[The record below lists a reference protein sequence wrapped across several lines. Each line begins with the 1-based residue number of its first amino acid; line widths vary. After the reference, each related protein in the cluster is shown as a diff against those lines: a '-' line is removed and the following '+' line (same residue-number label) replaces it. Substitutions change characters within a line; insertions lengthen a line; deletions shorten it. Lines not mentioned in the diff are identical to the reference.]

1 MGLPIYFGTVTE
13 YIPQACEI
21 FLVATLSMGL
31 VSICYPMNRPYP
43 KPQTL
48 HRPINYVSLWIP
60 ITFSIVYSLSAIV
73 YLFLVTDGSK
83 ISKINAL
90 IPQLHYNYLILQ
102 IFLIAFAFLI
112 PKGSTMAKAW
122 KINFACYLFY
132 CLVVGERDF
141 VFPIIAL
148 IVHNLAFK
156 KITKKE
162 SLLYVAGF
170 FGFMALS
177 TIIFFIRDANQST
190 GSALEGL
197 LNQGSILFINTQVIK
212 MLNESYQFFGG
223 YTYFNSILNL
233 LPSWIYKTDFNTLAW
248 FKQNYAAASDSGY
261 GFALDAEGWM
271 NFGLIGVS
279 LTYIVMGISQRIAF
293 NNFFAGPFFHYF
305 SVFYTGFVMYS
316 LRNDSLALLKGN
328 LYAIIFYFI
337 IHTTSKALDK
347 IFARHRHSRI
357 SLQENT

>member
-1 MGLPIYFGTVTE
+1 MGVPIYFGTVVE
-13 YIPQACEI
+13 YIPHACQI

-31 VSICYPMNRPYP
+31 VSIFYPMNRPFP
-43 KPQTL
+43 RPQTL
-48 HRPINYVSLWIP
+48 HRPINFISLWIP
-60 ITFSIVYSLSAIV
+60 IGFSIVYSVCATI
-73 YLFLVTDGSK
+73 YLFLVSDGSK
-83 ISKINAL
+83 VSKINAL

-102 IFLIAFAFLI
+102 IFLIAFAFLL
-112 PKGSTMAKAW
+112 PRGSALSRAW
-122 KINFACYLFY
+122 KINFATYLAY
-132 CLVVGERDF
+132 CLMVGERDF
-141 VFPIIAL
+141 IFPIIAL

-162 SLLYVAGF
+162 SLLYVMGF
-170 FGFMALS
+170 LGFMALS
-177 TIIFFIRDANQST
+177 TIMFFIRDSNQSSS
-190 GSALEGL
+190 GAIEGL

-212 MLNESYQFFGG
+212 MIEESYQFFGG
-223 YTYFNSILNL
+223 YTYLNSLLNL

-347 IFARHRHSRI
+347 IFAPHRHTRI
-357 SLQENT
+357 SIQENT